1 MKGPFTEK
9 AKKAIENAQYAAE
22 MVGSPHVG
30 TEHLLLGL
38 SLVEDGIAAKIL
50 KTQQISSSDIE
61 KQIEIAMADNTPPPI
76 AVSGPRAFTPRT
88 KRVFEISQQEALR
101 MKNNYIGT
109 EHLLIAILREQESFA
124 FSILVALR
132 LNIPVVFADIMAM
145 LDDAGAHPFHMQNS
159 AGKQQQSQPRSSTP
173 YLDKFS
179 RDFTQIARENT
190 FDPIVGR
197 TKETERVIQILSR
210 RTKNNPC
217 LVGDPGVGKTAIAEG
232 LAQRI
237 VSGDVP
243 EPVKDRRVVALDLA
257 AMVAGTKYRGEF
269 EERIKRVID
278 EVKANTNVILFI
290 DELHTLIGAG
300 GAEGSLDAANIL
312 KPALARGEMQVIG
325 ATTLNEYRK
334 HIEKDAALERRFQP
348 VMVEEPSEDEAI
360 AILMGIRDKYEAHHK
375 VQITDDAVEAAVM
388 LSTRYISDRFL
399 PDKAIDLLDETAS
412 RVRLRSYTAPPNV
425 KILNDQIAALEAEK
439 EASIKVEEFEKAGM
453 LKQRQNALREQL
465 DEEEKRWKDAHTKSH
480 HVVNADEIAAV
491 LSSTTGV
498 PVTRLQQEE
507 RQRLMDMENIIHKR
521 VVGQDTAVTTVSK
534 AIRRG
539 RIGLKSPNRPIGSF
553 LFLGPTG
560 VGKTHLC
567 RALAEVLFGD
577 ENAII
582 RVDMSEFMEKH
593 NVSRLV
599 GSPPGYVGYD
609 EGGELSERVR
619 RKPYSVVLFD
629 EVEKA
634 HPDVFNI
641 LLQVLDDGHITDSQG
656 RKINFKNTVIIMTS
670 NLGARSIVN
679 PKKLGFAPDDNK
691 ERNYEDMKKLVMDEV
706 KNLFRPEFL
715 NRIDDTIVFH
725 PLDNDD
731 IRKIAML
738 LLEET
743 ATRINVN
750 MDIKLEFT
758 DALVDH
764 IAEEGYSQ
772 MYGAR
777 PLRRAIQNKI
787 EDELAESILVGRFHE
802 GCGICG
808 DFVDGKVVF
817 DNNGTVKEKAQD

>member
-1 MKGPFTEK
+1 MNGPLTEK
-9 AKKAIENAQYAAE
+9 ARIAIKNAENKAASMGTPY
-22 MVGSPHVG
+22 VG

-38 SLVEDGIAAKIL
+38 ALVRDGIAAKIL
-50 KTQQISSSDIE
+50 ESQKITAQDIEQQILANLN
-61 KQIEIAMADNTPPPI
+61 QGQPPV
-76 AVSGPRAFTPRT
+76 ALTGPTAFTPRT

-101 MKNNYIGT
+101 MKMNYIGT
-109 EHLLIAILREQESFA
+109 EHLLIALLRETESYA
-124 FSILVALR
+124 HNILVALG
-132 LNIPVVFADIMAM
+132 LNIPKVFADIMQM
-145 LDDAGAHPFHMQNS
+145 LGETNPGQPPFNPFMPPQNKKPQNQKS
-159 AGKQQQSQPRSSTP
+159 NTP
-173 YLDKFS
+173 FLDNFS
-179 RDFTQIARENT
+179 RDFTQIARDKT
-190 FDPIVGR
+190 FDPVVGR

-237 VSGDVP
+237 VAGDVP
-243 EPVKDRRVVALDLA
+243 EPIKNRRVVALDLA

-269 EERIKRVID
+269 EERIKKVIN
-278 EVKANTNVILFI
+278 EVKANPNIILFI
-290 DELHTLIGAG
+290 DEMHTLIGAG

-312 KPALARGEMQVIG
+312 KPALSRGEMQVIG
-325 ATTLNEYRK
+325 ATTMNEYRK
-334 HIEKDAALERRFQP
+334 HVEKDAALERRFQP
-348 VMVEEPSEDEAI
+348 VMVDEPTEDEAI
-360 AILMGIRDKYEAHHK
+360 EILKGIRDKYEAHHK
-375 VQITDDAVEAAVM
+375 VQITDDAIEAAVM
-388 LSTRYISDRFL
+388 LSARYIADRFL

-425 KILNDQIAALEAEK
+425 KILNEQIETLEAEK
-439 EASIKVEEFEKAGM
+439 EAAIKVEEFEKAGM
-453 LKQRQNALREQL
+453 LKQRQNALKEQL
-465 DEEEKRWKDAHTKSH
+465 LDEEKRWKDAHTKSH
-480 HVVNADEIAAV
+480 HVVNEDEIAAV

-507 RQRLMDMENIIHKR
+507 KSRLLDMENIIHKR
-521 VVGQDTAVTTVSK
+521 VIGQNTAVTTVSK
-534 AIRRG
+534 AIRRS
-539 RIGLKSPNRPIGSF
+539 RVGLKNPNKPIGSF

-567 RALAEVLFGD
+567 RSLAEILFGD

-593 NVSRLV
+593 TVSRLV

-619 RKPYSVVLFD
+619 RKPYSVILFD
-629 EVEKA
+629 EIEKA

-670 NLGARSIVN
+670 NLGARSIIN
-679 PKKLGFAPDDNK
+679 PKKLGFAQDESA
-691 ERNYEDMKKLVMDEV
+691 ERNYEDMKKLVMEEV
-706 KNLFRPEFL
+706 KKLFRPEFL
-715 NRIDDTIVFH
+715 NRLDDTIVFH

-731 IRKIAML
+731 IKKIARLML
-738 LLEET
+738 SET
-743 ATRINVN
+743 ADRIKGN
-750 MDIKLEFT
+750 MDIELIYT

-764 IAEEGYSQ
+764 IAAEGYDQ

-787 EDELAESILVGRFHE
+787 EDELADKILLGEFHE
-802 GCGICG
+802 GC
-808 DFVDGKVVF
+808 KVEVNF
-817 DNNGTVKEKAQD
+817 IGNDITFQLV

>member
-9 AKKAIENAQYAAE
+9 AKLAIQKSQEVSE
-22 MVGSPHVG
+22 SMGSPFVG

-38 SLVEDGIAAKIL
+38 ALVSDGVAAQILQSQKI
-50 KTQQISSSDIE
+50 TANEIDQQIRAAMNDQSPPVALAGPSD
-61 KQIEIAMADNTPPPI
+61 
-76 AVSGPRAFTPRT
+76 FTPRS
-88 KRVFEISQQEALR
+88 KRVLEISQQESLR
-101 MKNNYIGT
+101 LKHNYIGT
-109 EHLLIAILREQESFA
+109 EHMLLALLREQESFA
-124 FSILVALR
+124 FSILVALGLDIQR
-132 LNIPVVFADIMAM
+132 VFADVMQMLGVTGPVQNYPPFMQPNMAQQG
-145 LDDAGAHPFHMQNS
+145 AGGSN
-159 AGKQQQSQPRSSTP
+159 TP
-173 YLDKFS
+173 YLDRFS
-179 RDFTQIARENT
+179 RDFTQVAKNDT
-190 FDPIVGR
+190 FDPIIGR

-243 EPVKDRRVVALDLA
+243 EPIKDKRVVALDLA

-269 EERIKRVID
+269 EERIKQVIN
-278 EVKANTNVILFI
+278 EVKADKNIILFI

-325 ATTLNEYRK
+325 ATTMNEYRK

-348 VMVEEPSEDEAI
+348 VMVEEPTEEEAI
-360 AILMGIRDKYEAHHK
+360 VILLGIRDKYEAHHNVK
-375 VQITDDAVEAAVM
+375 ITDDAVDAAVM
-388 LSTRYISDRFL
+388 LSARYIADRFL

-412 RVRLRSYTAPPNV
+412 RVRLRSYTAPPNLKV
-425 KILNDQIAALEAEK
+425 LSQQITALESEK
-439 EASIKVEEFEKAGM
+439 EEAIKLEEFERAGM
-453 LKQRQNALREQL
+453 LKGRQKALKEQL
-465 DEEEKRWKDAHTKSH
+465 TDEEKRWKDAYTKSH

-491 LSSTTGV
+491 LSNTTGV

-507 RQRLMDMENIIHKR
+507 RERLMDMENIIHKS
-521 VVGQDTAVTTVSK
+521 VIGQDTAVTTVCK

-539 RIGLKSPNRPIGSF
+539 RVGLKSPKRPIGSF

-567 RALAEVLFGD
+567 RSLAEILFGD

-599 GSPPGYVGYD
+599 GSPPGYIGYD

-641 LLQVLDDGHITDSQG
+641 LLQILDDGHITDSQG

-670 NLGARSIVN
+670 NLGARNIIN
-679 PKKLGFAPDDNK
+679 PKKLGFAHEESK
-691 ERNYEDMKKLVMDEV
+691 ERDYESMKKLVMDEV

-731 IRKIAML
+731 IKKIAL
-738 LLEET
+738 LLLDET
-743 ATRINVN
+743 AERIKSN
-750 MDIKLEFT
+750 MEIELTFSN
-758 DALVDH
+758 ALVEH
-764 IAEEGYSQ
+764 IATEGYDQ

-787 EDELAESILVGRFHE
+787 EDELAEAILLNRFHE
-802 GCGICG
+802 GIAVNG
-808 DFVDGKVVF
+808 DYVDGKVVF
-817 DNNGTVKEKAQD
+817 EIAE